1 MFEDDTKLEEVW
13 NKQYKLQ
20 ELVSEDKFKPYNEL
34 KSKLDRVLGL
44 QTASFSAPEPTPEED
59 LLESVSDNYSS
70 TAEGSEDTLSY
81 FEKLA
86 DNV

>member
-1 MFEDDTKLEEVW
+1 M
-13 NKQYKLQ
+13 
-20 ELVSEDKFKPYNEL
+20 
-34 KSKLDRVLGL
+34 LGL
-44 QTASFSAPEPTPEED
+44 QTTSFSAPEPTPEED